1 MIMKNRVS
9 RRGFVGGAAAA
20 LGYLS
25 IKPGADLWAQG
36 LGDWNSPPLDA
47 QEFDFDSFVRL
58 SSNENPYGPSEPVI
72 EAMTRAFKYAHTY
85 GDPGED
91 LSAAIAERDGVEP
104 ENILTTA
111 GSGEALKVA
120 GLTFLLPDKK
130 LIGVDPSYDSF
141 YRHASGLKV
150 DIIKVPLLDDYRQH
164 IPSIIEAT
172 RANYRDVGLVYLCNP
187 NNPTGRTVSKSEV
200 QELLDGIPEDVPV
213 LIDEAYHHFVE
224 DPEYATSIPHV
235 LEGRPVIITRT
246 FSKIYGMAGVR
257 LGYAIASPEML
268 RRMRP
273 YMTGSTSVAT
283 EWGAVACLKDRE
295 REAWVRK
302 VNRELREKT
311 AAQLEAMGHSV
322 IPSETNFF
330 MVHIGRPV
338 QAVRDEFR
346 KKGVLVGRPFPPML
360 EHLRVSVGNEEEMGR
375 FMKAFKEIFPASAV
389 EAGSS
394 D

>member
-1 MIMKNRVS
+1 
-9 RRGFVGGAAAA
+9 
-20 LGYLS
+20 
-25 IKPGADLWAQG
+25 
-36 LGDWNSPPLDA
+36 
-47 QEFDFDSFVRL
+47 
-58 SSNENPYGPSEPVI
+58 
-72 EAMTRAFKYAHTY
+72 
-85 GDPGED
+85 
-91 LSAAIAERDGVEP
+91 
-104 ENILTTA
+104 
-111 GSGEALKVA
+111 
-120 GLTFLLPDKK
+120 
-130 LIGVDPSYDSF
+130 
-141 YRHASGLKV
+141 
-150 DIIKVPLLDDYRQH
+150 
-164 IPSIIEAT
+164 
-172 RANYRDVGLVYLCNP
+172 
-187 NNPTGRTVSKSEV
+187 
-200 QELLDGIPEDVPV
+200 
-213 LIDEAYHHFVE
+213 
-224 DPEYATSIPHV
+224 
-235 LEGRPVIITRT
+235 
-246 FSKIYGMAGVR
+246 
-257 LGYAIASPEML
+257 
-268 RRMRP
+268 MRP

-389 EAGSS
+389 EAGAS